1 MLKQKRYTAVVLLVL
16 ALIATVFYLF
26 PLVLVLTNSLKTT
39 GEFTS
44 NPFSLPT
51 VLQWGN
57 YSYAFEQMHFLT
69 LLRNSLVI
77 TVCVCALIALLGAMA
92 AYAVSRVR
100 HKFVSTIYYL
110 MLASM
115 CAPFQ
120 AYMIPLVKIYASQ
133 LGLTNSLI
141 PVIYIGLG
149 LNICFSIFLVRGF
162 LNSIPREIDE
172 AALID
177 GCSSTKLFFHI
188 ILPMLTPIQV
198 TLLVFV
204 AMGVWNDYL
213 LSSLFLNTQDM
224 RTLPMMIRVFCAQY
238 SNDYSPMMAG
248 LVMSILPMLA
258 FYLAGQKQ
266 ILEGVVQGS
275 VKG

>member
-1 MLKQKRYTAVVLLVL
+1 MKEEKRASKLLLVL

-26 PLVLVLTNSLKTT
+26 PFLLMLLNSLKTT

-44 NPFSLPT
+44 NPFAMPA
-51 VLQWGN
+51 VVQWGN
-57 YSYAFEQMHFLT
+57 YPYAIEQMHFLT
-69 LLRNSLVI
+69 SLKNSLVI
-77 TVCVCALIALLGAMA
+77 TVAVCALITFFGPMA
-92 AYAVSRVR
+92 AYVVSRVK
-100 HKFVSTIYYL
+100 HPFVSVMYYA
-110 MLASM
+110 MIASM

-120 AYMIPLVKIYASQ
+120 AYMIPLVKLYAST
-133 LGLTNSLI
+133 LGFNNSPI
-141 PVIYIGLG
+141 PVIYIGVG

-162 LNSIPREIDE
+162 LNSIPRDLDE

-177 GCSSTKLFFHI
+177 GCGSIRLYFFI
-188 ILPMLTPIQV
+188 ILPMLTPIMI

-204 AMGVWNDYL
+204 AMGIWNDYL
-213 LSSLFLNTQDM
+213 LSALFLNTQDK

-248 LVMSILPMLA
+248 LMMSIVPMLA
-258 FYLAGQKQ
+258 FYLAGQKH
-266 ILEGVVQGS
+266 ILEGVVQGA

>member
-1 MLKQKRYTAVVLLVL
+1 MVFEVNMTLTDGGPFNSTGDDRPAHHTTAAFVSLKFGDAQAQAVVPVCDRCGDLRASGLLHVAAGGADVMLKQKRYTAVVLLVL

-69 LLRNSLVI
+69 SLRNSLVI

-110 MLASM
+110 MLASH
-115 CAPFQ
+115 
-120 AYMIPLVKIYASQ
+120 VR
-133 LGLTNSLI
+133 
-141 PVIYIGLG
+141 PV
-149 LNICFSIFLVRGF
+149 
-162 LNSIPREIDE
+162 P
-172 AALID
+172 
-177 GCSSTKLFFHI
+177 
-188 ILPMLTPIQV
+188 
-198 TLLVFV
+198 
-204 AMGVWNDYL
+204 GVHDPAGEDL
-213 LSSLFLNTQDM
+213 RLS
-224 RTLPMMIRVFCAQY
+224 
-238 SNDYSPMMAG
+238 AG
-248 LVMSILPMLA
+248 LDQQPDPGHLHRPGAEHLLFHLPGARLPQLHPA
-258 FYLAGQKQ
+258 RDRRGR
-266 ILEGVVQGS
+266 S
-275 VKG
+275 H

>member
-1 MLKQKRYTAVVLLVL
+1 MRAHR
-16 ALIATVFYLF
+16 AA
-26 PLVLVLTNSLKTT
+26 
-39 GEFTS
+39 GRH
-44 NPFSLPT
+44 
-51 VLQWGN
+51 G
-57 YSYAFEQMHFLT
+57 
-69 LLRNSLVI
+69 
-77 TVCVCALIALLGAMA
+77 

-133 LGLTNSLI
+133 LGMNNSLI

-177 GCSSTKLFFHI
+177 GCSSTKLFFNI
-188 ILPMLTPIQV
+188 IMPMLTPIQV

-204 AMGVWNDYL
+204 AMGRVER
-213 LSSLFLNTQDM
+213 LSAFQ
-224 RTLPMMIRVFCAQY
+224 PVFEH
-238 SNDYSPMMAG
+238 AG
-248 LVMSILPMLA
+248 NAHAAHDDPCVLRAV
-258 FYLAGQKQ
+258 FQ
-266 ILEGVVQGS
+266 
-275 VKG
+275 

>member
-69 LLRNSLVI
+69 SLRNSLVI

-133 LGLTNSLI
+133 LGMNNSLI

-177 GCSSTKLFFHI
+177 GCSSTKLFFNI
-188 ILPMLTPIQV
+188 IMPMLTPIQV

-224 RTLPMMIRVFCAQY
+224 RTLPMMIRVF
-238 SNDYSPMMAG
+238 
-248 LVMSILPMLA
+248 
-258 FYLAGQKQ
+258 
-266 ILEGVVQGS
+266 
-275 VKG
+275 

>member
-1 MLKQKRYTAVVLLVL
+1 MKEEKRASKILLVL

-26 PLVLVLTNSLKTT
+26 PFLLMLLNSLKTT

-44 NPFSLPT
+44 NPFAMPAA
-51 VLQWGN
+51 VQWGN
-57 YSYAFEQMHFLT
+57 YPYAIEQMHFVSSLK
-69 LLRNSLVI
+69 NSLVI
-77 TVCVCALIALLGAMA
+77 TVAVCALITFFGPMA
-92 AYAVSRVR
+92 AYVVSRVK
-100 HKFVSTIYYL
+100 HPLVSVLYYA
-110 MLASM
+110 MIASM

-120 AYMIPLVKIYASQ
+120 AYMIPLVKLYAST
-133 LGLTNSLI
+133 LGFNNSPI
-141 PVIYIGLG
+141 PVIYIGVG

-162 LNSIPREIDE
+162 LNSIPRDLDE

-177 GCSSTKLFFHI
+177 GCGSIRLYFFI
-188 ILPMLTPIQV
+188 ILPMLTPIMI

-204 AMGVWNDYL
+204 AMGIWNDYL
-213 LSSLFLNTQDM
+213 LSALFLNTQDK

-248 LVMSILPMLA
+248 LMMSIVPMLA
-258 FYLAGQKQ
+258 FYLAGQKH
-266 ILEGVVQGS
+266 ILEGVVQGA

>member
-69 LLRNSLVI
+69 SLRNSLVI

-120 AYMIPLVKIYASQ
+120 AYMIPLVKIYA
-133 LGLTNSLI
+133 
-141 PVIYIGLG
+141 P
-149 LNICFSIFLVRGF
+149 
-162 LNSIPREIDE
+162 
-172 AALID
+172 
-177 GCSSTKLFFHI
+177 
-188 ILPMLTPIQV
+188 
-198 TLLVFV
+198 
-204 AMGVWNDYL
+204 
-213 LSSLFLNTQDM
+213 LSW
-224 RTLPMMIRVFCAQY
+224 A
-238 SNDYSPMMAG
+238 
-248 LVMSILPMLA
+248 
-258 FYLAGQKQ
+258 
-266 ILEGVVQGS
+266 
-275 VKG
+275 

>member
-69 LLRNSLVI
+69 SLRNSLVI

-120 AYMIPLVKIYASQ
+120 AYMIPLVKI
-133 LGLTNSLI
+133 
-141 PVIYIGLG
+141 
-149 LNICFSIFLVRGF
+149 C
-162 LNSIPREIDE
+162 
-172 AALID
+172 
-177 GCSSTKLFFHI
+177 
-188 ILPMLTPIQV
+188 
-198 TLLVFV
+198 
-204 AMGVWNDYL
+204 
-213 LSSLFLNTQDM
+213 LS
-224 RTLPMMIRVFCAQY
+224 
-238 SNDYSPMMAG
+238 AG
-248 LVMSILPMLA
+248 LDQQPDPGHLHRPGAEHLLFHLPGARLPQLHPA
-258 FYLAGQKQ
+258 RDRRGR
-266 ILEGVVQGS
+266 S
-275 VKG
+275 H